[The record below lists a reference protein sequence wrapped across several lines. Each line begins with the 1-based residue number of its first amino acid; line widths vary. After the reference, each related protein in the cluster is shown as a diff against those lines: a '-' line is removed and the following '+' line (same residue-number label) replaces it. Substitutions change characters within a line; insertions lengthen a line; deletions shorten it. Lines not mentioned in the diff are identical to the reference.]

1 MPLEYYYVISPKPYI
16 MVIGMNTRR
25 ATTRR
30 AEEGIATVGAI
41 DNKAPPQDN
50 QVPPFENVGMGDQI
64 LVVPLPMTDGE
75 IRVTFL
81 NLAQSMTS
89 EANAITSQVQSMTA
103 QVNREF
109 GPRVPHHVNNIAS

>member
-1 MPLEYYYVISPKPYI
+1 
-16 MVIGMNTRR
+16 MNTRR

-30 AEEGIATVGAI
+30 AEEGIANVGAN

-64 LVVPLPMTDGE
+64 LVVPLLMTDGE
-75 IRVTFL
+75 IRATFL